1 MPVCGET
8 MPSGVISQGTALGE
22 HISGLLRSLG
32 PASSKDNR
40 AACTGAARRGAGHTR
55 PPPACGAMPGP
66 GLAPEPL
73 TATVLGSVVPSRT
86 PPPTP
91 HPGRRGLACR
101 VHARFHG
108 RRHLGR
114 GPFVE
119 FLSPRQAS
127 VRGQG
132 FLKHHCHVFAE
143 KQGTGFSLSGNA
155 ELRFF
160 ALPHDILLPAWPQAV
175 AFTPVGFRRS
185 FTHSQCLG
193 HPPGS
198 WAQGA
203 GARGTLSPVGIGR
216 A

>member
-1 MPVCGET
+1 MRRNNAERC
-8 MPSGVISQGTALGE
+8 
-22 HISGLLRSLG
+22 HISGDSFGRTHFRVVTKPGAREQQGQSGRLHRSS
-32 PASSKDNR
+32 PQ
-40 AACTGAARRGAGHTR
+40 RRGAHAAASCVRGD
-55 PPPACGAMPGP
+55 AGP

-108 RRHLGR
+108 RRRLGR

-132 FLKHHCHVFAE
+132 FLKHHRHVFAE

-175 AFTPVGFRRS
+175 ALTPVGFRRS

-203 GARGTLSPVGIGR
+203 GARGTLSPVGIR
-216 A
+216 TA